1 MSEYHLCDGFV
12 TIVGPGRYKPGAY
25 QLQLDASFMSFTFEF
40 HVRVSKA
47 GFHTK
52 ALKAHYN
59 RPFALSGFLSSRDKY
74 FC

>member
-1 MSEYHLCDGFV
+1 MSEYHLFDGFV

-25 QLQLDASFMSFTFEF
+25 QLQLNASFMSFTFEF

-52 ALKAHYN
+52 SLKASYS
-59 RPFALSGFLSSRDKY
+59 RPFAFSGFLSSRDKY